1 MGGKQVWLLLP
12 KLLPLLLVEMVMV
25 MVIRGK
31 GRKVRE
37 SRRES
42 GFLDALSSRA
52 CPLYLDP
59 TYPTTMRK
67 KDHHKPQTT
76 NHKPQTTNHKPPCL
90 GKVLMSRS
98 RPANVHVQL
107 SQDDGKL

>member
-12 KLLPLLLVEMVMV
+12 KLLPLLVVEMVMV

-42 GFLDALSSRA
+42 GFLDALSS
-52 CPLYLDP
+52 
-59 TYPTTMRK
+59 
-67 KDHHKPQTT
+67 
-76 NHKPQTTNHKPPCL
+76 
-90 GKVLMSRS
+90 
-98 RPANVHVQL
+98 
-107 SQDDGKL
+107 